1 MLLGWNGASSMKM
14 DLETDIEIA
23 RRAGYQFLE
32 IWGAKL
38 RQYLQNH
45 TAAELGERLTE
56 AKVKPL
62 SINSVEKAT
71 YSDNWEQVER
81 TAREFATVAGEIGCE
96 TIVVVPG
103 KRPVGATDSEVKDE
117 TISVLESLGDIAAS
131 HDVKIAFEFLG
142 FPWCS
147 VRTLEKSWEIIAEV
161 DRADIG
167 LVIDTFHFHVGG
179 SNMAA
184 LRRIDSTK
192 LFIFHVNDCED
203 RPVAQLQDAHRLLPG
218 EGILPLARMVGELKA
233 IGYDRLA
240 SIEMFRP
247 EYWDRDPF
255 QLAVDAKAATIK
267 ALGIKQ

>member
-1 MLLGWNGASSMKM
+1 M
-14 DLETDIEIA
+14 
-23 RRAGYQFLE
+23 
-32 IWGAKL
+32 
-38 RQYLQNH
+38 
-45 TAAELGERLTE
+45 
-56 AKVKPL
+56 
-62 SINSVEKAT
+62 
-71 YSDNWEQVER
+71 
-81 TAREFATVAGEIGCE
+81 REFAAVAEEIGCE

-103 KRPVGATDSEVKDE
+103 KRPPGVTDSEVKLE

-147 VRTLEKSWEIIAEV
+147 VRTVESAWEILVEV
-161 DRADIG
+161 DRADVG
-167 LVIDTFHFHVGG
+167 LVVDTFHFYVGG
-179 SNMAA
+179 SQMAA

-192 LFIFHVNDCED
+192 LFIWHINDCED

-218 EGILPLARMVGELKA
+218 LGILPLGRMAAELKA

-255 QLAVDAKAATIK
+255 QLAVDAKAAAIK
-267 ALGIKQ
+267 ALGIK

>member
-1 MLLGWNGASSMKM
+1 MKV

-23 RRAGYQFLE
+23 RRTGYHFLE

-38 RQYLQNH
+38 RHYLQ
-45 TAAELGERLTE
+45 TRTVADLAERLSQ

-62 SINSVEKAT
+62 SINSVDKAT
-71 YSDNWEQVER
+71 FAGDNWEQVER
-81 TAREFATVAGEIGCE
+81 TCREFAAVAGEIGCE

-103 KRPVGATDSEVKDE
+103 KRPPGTTDSEVKDE
-117 TISVLESLGDIAAS
+117 TVSVLESLGDIAAG

-147 VRTLEKSWEIIAEV
+147 VRTLERAWEIVAEV
-161 DRADIG
+161 DRADVG
-167 LVIDTFHFHVGG
+167 LVVDTFHFHVGG
-179 SNMAA
+179 SHLAS
-184 LRRIDSTK
+184 LRRIDSSK

-203 RPVAQLQDAHRLLPG
+203 RPAAQLQDAHRLLPG
-218 EGILPLARMVGELKA
+218 QGILPLARMAGDLKA

-247 EYWDRDPF
+247 EYWERDPF
-255 QLAVDAKAATIK
+255 QLAADAKAATIK
-267 ALGIKQ
+267 ALGIK